1 MTGGPVLTAPAAG
14 LAALL
19 HLDDGQRR
27 ALGAGAVVLPD
38 PTSIPQTPRVG
49 TFDPL
54 RPTTVDVV
62 EGQVRFWVVDGESD
76 RDGKFTAKS
85 SPTTVSL
92 PALVVPWDQFS
103 LGQNSQMGGHSAY
116 VANETADRLGWAH
129 QDAFLQFVDSNGPIN
144 RATQDRMTAAVQAV
158 SDTGSIEIERGFER
172 DDTVALLILMGIIGA
187 IILVAT
193 FVSTALSM
201 AEQLPLMGTLAAVGA
216 TRMTRRKLAAAQ
228 AFHLAGLGAV
238 VGAAIGILP
247 GIAAARTVTT
257 TFGRTYGGFSD
268 QLPEMVGPFVVVPW
282 LQIAAPIVVIPLVA
296 AVFAFVSIRRAPTV
310 TRRTS

>member
-1 MTGGPVLTAPAAG
+1 
-14 LAALL
+14 
-19 HLDDGQRR
+19 
-27 ALGAGAVVLPD
+27 
-38 PTSIPQTPRVG
+38 
-49 TFDPL
+49 
-54 RPTTVDVV
+54 
-62 EGQVRFWVVDGESD
+62 
-76 RDGKFTAKS
+76 
-85 SPTTVSL
+85 
-92 PALVVPWDQFS
+92 
-103 LGQNSQMGGHSAY
+103 
-116 VANETADRLGWAH
+116 
-129 QDAFLQFVDSNGPIN
+129 
-144 RATQDRMTAAVQAV
+144 
-158 SDTGSIEIERGFER
+158 
-172 DDTVALLILMGIIGA
+172 
-187 IILVAT
+187 
-193 FVSTALSM
+193 
-201 AEQLPLMGTLAAVGA
+201 MGTLAAVGA